1 MAAARGWA
9 GLGVAITLAAALAA
23 CSATRD
29 EPDPQPTA
37 APTAT
42 NAALGD
48 APRSSPPSSSL
59 PSSLPSPPTASPQI
73 VTEAN
78 FVSPSGNIGCYLT
91 SSSARCDIVRKNWEP
106 PPAPADCDLDWGS
119 GVSVFEAE
127 EATFTCAGDTV
138 LGAKDKLA
146 YGESLRAGDFT
157 CSSDSKAMRC
167 ENTQS
172 GHGFT
177 LAIEQYNLF

>member
-23 CSATRD
+23 CSASDT
-29 EPDPQPTA
+29 PDPGPTA

-48 APRSSPPSSSL
+48 APSAAASAPPEV
-59 PSSLPSPPTASPQI
+59 

-91 SSSARCDIVRKNWEP
+91 ESAARCDIVRKNWEP
-106 PPAPADCDLDWGS
+106 PPAPTDCDLDWGS
-119 GVSVFEAE
+119 GISVSGAE
-127 EATFTCAGDTV
+127 EAAFTCAGDTV

-146 YGESLRAGDFT
+146 YGKSLRAGDFT

-167 ENTQS
+167 ENTKS